1 MPLTEAQIAKLKP
14 GPKEQKLLVEP
25 GLYVVVRPTGSKSWR
40 AFPLVNGKRRTVV
53 LGALPQVTLQ
63 EARNRFIAMKRAI
76 EEGLDP
82 VLMLRLQRQRRIIE
96 NSVTLGRVFWPW
108 FNSWKPRRSQ
118 SWAANVERWW
128 RQWIEP
134 QLGSV
139 PVTRI
144 TTADVVAAMQRVHD
158 KTESLG
164 MAHDVRRL
172 LWQLLNNS
180 KAGGLIASNPADGTE
195 YALPPPEK
203 GSIPLLTIEQA
214 RALVAKLPDT
224 GLFPQTECAVLA
236 LLVSGLRVSELLSIR
251 VEHVQADRVVIPRAN
266 MKVSRGRPDFI
277 LPLSTHLRAIFS
289 EALKHADG
297 GWLFPGTAA
306 RDAPLHR
313 SAINQVFKRAGAGS
327 PHGARKMLSTFGY
340 ENGHDALAIELCL
353 DHVPPGS
360 SVSVVYNRAEVVEK
374 RRLLLQALGD
384 AVLGPQAA

>member
-14 GPKEQKLLVEP
+14 GPREKKLLVEP

-63 EARNRFIAMKRAI
+63 EARNRFVQMKRAI
-76 EEGLDP
+76 EEGIDP
-82 VLMLRLQRQRRIIE
+82 VVQLRLQRQRRIIE
-96 NSVTLGRVFWPW
+96 SRTTLGHVFSAWYFEW
-108 FNSWKPRRSQ
+108 QSRRSE
-118 SWAANVERWW
+118 SWRANVTRWW

-139 PVTRI
+139 PLTRI
-144 TTADVVAAMQRVHD
+144 TTADVVAVMQRVRE

-172 LWQLLNNS
+172 MWQLFNTS
-180 KAGGLIASNPADGTE
+180 KAKGYIASNPADGTE

-214 RALVAKLPDT
+214 RALVAKLPDM
-224 GLFPQTECAVLA
+224 GLFPQTECAVRA

-277 LPLSTHLRAIFS
+277 LPLSTHLRAIFD

-297 GWLFPGTAA
+297 GWVFPGTAA

-360 SVSVVYNRAEVVEK
+360 AVSVVYNHAQVIERRRA
-374 RRLLLQALGD
+374 LLQALGD
-384 AVLGPQAA
+384 GVFGPQAV